1 MTRIAIP
8 NSVEEIEESAFAQ
21 SGLIEVAIPESVK
34 KLGELPFISCE
45 DLKHLTILCPITVK
59 YIFSNNSSSLDSV
72 TLGAGIKKIDERNF
86 DDSVKVINVPAKK
99 TDYYKK
105 RLPEKLH
112 GIIVELPVEKAKK

>member
-21 SGLIEVAIPESVK
+21 SGLIEVTIPETVK
-34 KLGELPFISCE
+34 KLGEFPFNCCE

-59 YIFSNNSSSLDSV
+59 YIFSNSSSSLDSV

-99 TDYYKK
+99 ADYYKK